1 MFFDLTLP
9 CQKRSI
15 MPTKEEH
22 IMMVAEKLFA
32 ANGYN
37 GTSVRDIAT
46 KAKVNVSM
54 ISYYFGSKENLMEEL
69 FKWRMEEGLNFAK
82 NILENDELNEIQKID
97 AFIDNF
103 VNRVQRLRDFFL
115 LIHTQQVISQN
126 KNIQNF
132 LKDSKIN
139 YIEINQ
145 KIIEQALEKGV
156 FTKRPSYHLLQCT
169 ISGTIFNAMQGIKMY
184 KEYLKKNTSDFDEK
198 QYESQYFLEAAD
210 HIKTI
215 VRALV
220 GYQEK

>member
-1 MFFDLTLP
+1 
-9 CQKRSI
+9 

-82 NILENDELNEIQKID
+82 NIFDKEEMSEIEKLES
-97 AFIDNF
+97 FIDNF
-103 VNRVQRLRDFFL
+103 VNRVQRLRDFYL
-115 LIHTQQVISQN
+115 LVHTQQVISQN
-126 KNIQNF
+126 KNVQSF
-132 LKDSKIN
+132 LTASKLN
-139 YIEINQ
+139 YIEIH
-145 KIIEQALEKGV
+145 KIIIEKGIEKGV

-169 ISGTIFNAMQGIKMY
+169 ISGTIFNAMHGIKMY
-184 KEYLKKNTSDFDEK
+184 KEYLKKNNPNFDEK
-198 QYESQYFLEAAD
+198 HYENQYFKEAAE
-210 HIKTI
+210 HVKTI

-220 GYQEK
+220 GYQEN

>member
-1 MFFDLTLP
+1 
-9 CQKRSI
+9 
-15 MPTKEEH
+15 
-22 IMMVAEKLFA
+22 MVAEKLFA

-82 NILENDELNEIQKID
+82 NILENNELNEIQKID
-97 AFIDNF
+97 AFVDNF

-115 LIHTQQVISQN
+115 LVHTQQVISQN

-145 KIIEQALEKGV
+145 KIIEQGLENGI
-156 FTKRPSYHLLQCT
+156 FTKKPSYHLLQCT
-169 ISGTIFNAMQGIKMY
+169 ISGTIFNAMHGMKMY
-184 KEYLKKNTSDFDEK
+184 KEYLKKHNPNFDEK
-198 QYESQYFLEAAD
+198 HYENQYFQEAAE
-210 HIKTI
+210 HVKTI

-220 GYQEK
+220 GYNQN

>member
-1 MFFDLTLP
+1 M
-9 CQKRSI
+9 Q
-15 MPTKEEH
+15 TKEEN

-37 GTSVRDIAT
+37 GTSVRDIAS

-69 FKWRMEEGLNFAK
+69 FRWRMEEGLNFAK
-82 NILENDELNEIQKID
+82 HIVENDDLNEIEKLD
-97 AFIDNF
+97 AFVDNF
-103 VNRVQRLRDFFL
+103 VNRVQKFKDFYL

-132 LKDSKIN
+132 LKDAKIN

-145 KIIEQALEKGV
+145 RIVESGLEKGI

-169 ISGTIFNAMQGIKMY
+169 ISGTIFNAMHGIKMY
-184 KEYLKKNTSDFDEK
+184 KEYLKKNDPDFDEK
-198 QYESQYFLEAAD
+198 QNENQYFLEVSN
-210 HIKTI
+210 HVKII
-215 VRALV
+215 MRALV
-220 GYQEK
+220 GYQEQ

>member
-1 MFFDLTLP
+1 
-9 CQKRSI
+9 

-37 GTSVRDIAT
+37 GTSVRDIAA

-82 NILENDELNEIQKID
+82 NILENNELNEIQKID
-97 AFIDNF
+97 AFVDNF

-115 LIHTQQVISQN
+115 LVHTQQVISQN

-132 LKDSKIN
+132 LRASKIN

-145 KIIEQALEKGV
+145 KIIEQGLETGI
-156 FTKRPSYHLLQCT
+156 FTKKPSYHLLQCT
-169 ISGTIFNAMQGIKMY
+169 ISGTIFNAMHGMKMY
-184 KEYLKKNTSDFDEK
+184 KEYLKKQKSDFDEK
-198 QYESQYFLEAAD
+198 HYENQYFQEASD
-210 HIKTI
+210 HVKTI
-215 VRALV
+215 IRTLV
-220 GYQEK
+220 GYQG

>member
-1 MFFDLTLP
+1 
-9 CQKRSI
+9 

-37 GTSVRDIAT
+37 GTSVRDIAA

-54 ISYYFGSKENLMEEL
+54 ISYYFGSKENLLEEL

-82 NILENDELNEIQKID
+82 NILGNDELSEIQKID
-97 AFIDNF
+97 MFVDNF
-103 VNRVQRLRDFFL
+103 VSRVQRLRDFFL
-115 LIHTQQVISQN
+115 LVHTQQVISQN

-132 LKDSKIN
+132 LKASKIN

-145 KIIEQALEKGV
+145 QIIEIGLQKGV

-169 ISGTIFNAMQGIKMY
+169 ISGTIFNAMHGMKIY
-184 KEYLKKNTSDFDEK
+184 KEYLKKNNSDFDEK
-198 QYESQYFLEAAD
+198 HFGDQYFKEAGAHVKSVLRD
-210 HIKTI
+210 MI
-215 VRALV
+215 
-220 GYQEK
+220 GYKAQ

>member
-1 MFFDLTLP
+1 
-9 CQKRSI
+9 
-15 MPTKEEH
+15 
-22 IMMVAEKLFA
+22 MMVAEKLFA

-37 GTSVRDIAT
+37 GTSVRDIAS

-82 NILENDELNEIQKID
+82 NIVGNSDLAEIEKID

-103 VNRVQRLRDFFL
+103 VNRVQKLRDFYL

-139 YIEINQ
+139 YIEIFQ
-145 KIIEQALEKGV
+145 KIVETGLEKNI
-156 FTKRPSYHLLQCT
+156 FSKRPSYHLLQCT
-169 ISGTIFNAMQGIKMY
+169 ISGTIFNAMHGIKMY
-184 KEYLKKNTSDFDEK
+184 KDYLKKNNADFDEK
-198 QYESQYFLEAAD
+198 QYESKYFTEVAD
-210 HIKTI
+210 HVKTI
-215 VRALV
+215 VRSV
-220 GYQEK
+220 IGYQEN

>member
-1 MFFDLTLP
+1 
-9 CQKRSI
+9 
-15 MPTKEEH
+15 
-22 IMMVAEKLFA
+22 MMVAEKLFA

-37 GTSVRDIAT
+37 GTSVRDIAS

-82 NILENDELNEIQKID
+82 NIVENNDLTEIEKID

-103 VNRVQRLRDFFL
+103 VNRVQKLRDFYL

-126 KNIQNF
+126 KSIQNF
-132 LKDSKIN
+132 LRDSKIN

-145 KIIEQALEKGV
+145 KIVEIGLEKGI

-169 ISGTIFNAMQGIKMY
+169 ISGTIFNAMHGIKMY
-184 KEYLKKNTSDFDEK
+184 KDYLKKNNADFDER
-198 QYESQYFLEAAD
+198 QYESQYFSEAAT
-210 HIKTI
+210 HVKTV
-215 VRALV
+215 VRALI
-220 GYQEK
+220 GYQEN

>member
-1 MFFDLTLP
+1 
-9 CQKRSI
+9 
-15 MPTKEEH
+15 
-22 IMMVAEKLFA
+22 MMVAEKLFA

-82 NILENDELNEIQKID
+82 NILENNDLNEIQKID

-115 LIHTQQVISQN
+115 LVHTQQVISQN
-126 KNIQNF
+126 KNIQSF

-145 KIIEQALEKGV
+145 KIIEQGLKKGI
-156 FTKRPSYHLLQCT
+156 FTVKPSYHLLQCT
-169 ISGTIFNAMQGIKMY
+169 ISGTIFNAMHGMKLY
-184 KEYLKKNTSDFDEK
+184 KEYLKKHIPDFDDK
-198 QYESQYFLEAAD
+198 HYENQYFQEVRSHVKA
-210 HIKTI
+210 I
-215 VRALV
+215 VRAMV
-220 GYQEK
+220 GYKEE

>member
-1 MFFDLTLP
+1 
-9 CQKRSI
+9 

-37 GTSVRDIAT
+37 GTSVRDIAS

-82 NILENDELNEIQKID
+82 NIVENNDLTEIEKID

-115 LIHTQQVISQN
+115 LVHTQQVISQN

-132 LKDSKIN
+132 LKASKIN
-139 YIEINQ
+139 YIEINE
-145 KIIEQALEKGV
+145 KIVEIGLEKGV
-156 FTKRPSYHLLQCT
+156 FTKRPSYHFLQCT
-169 ISGTIFNAMQGIKMY
+169 ISGTIFNAMQGIKIY
-184 KEYLKKNTSDFDEK
+184 KEYLKKHNADFDEK
-198 QYESQYFLEAAD
+198 QYESQYFQEAAA
-210 HIKTI
+210 HVKTV
-215 VRALV
+215 VRALI
-220 GYQEK
+220 GYQEN

>member
-1 MFFDLTLP
+1 
-9 CQKRSI
+9 

-132 LKDSKIN
+132 LKESKIN

-145 KIIEQALEKGV
+145 KIIEQGLEKGI
-156 FTKRPSYHLLQCT
+156 FTKEPSYHLLQCT

-184 KEYLKKNTSDFDEK
+184 KEYLKKNNSGFDDK

-220 GYQEK
+220 GYKEN

>member
-1 MFFDLTLP
+1 M
-9 CQKRSI
+9 Q
-15 MPTKEEH
+15 TKEEN

-37 GTSVRDIAT
+37 GTSVRDIAS

-69 FKWRMEEGLNFAK
+69 FRWRMEEGLNFAK
-82 NILENDELNEIQKID
+82 HIVENDDLNEIEKLD
-97 AFIDNF
+97 AFVDNF
-103 VNRVQRLRDFFL
+103 VNRVQKFKDFYL

-145 KIIEQALEKGV
+145 RIVEIGLEKGI

-169 ISGTIFNAMQGIKMY
+169 ISGTIFNAMHGIKMY
-184 KEYLKKNTSDFDEK
+184 KEYLKKNDPDFDEK
-198 QYESQYFLEAAD
+198 QNENQYFQEVAN
-210 HIKTI
+210 HVKII
-215 VRALV
+215 MRALV

>member
-1 MFFDLTLP
+1 M
-9 CQKRSI
+9 Q
-15 MPTKEEH
+15 TKEEN

-37 GTSVRDIAT
+37 GTSVRDIAS

-69 FKWRMEEGLNFAK
+69 FRWRMEEGLNFAK
-82 NILENDELNEIQKID
+82 HIVENDDLNEIEKLD
-97 AFIDNF
+97 AFVDNF
-103 VNRVQRLRDFFL
+103 VNRVQKFKDFYL

-145 KIIEQALEKGV
+145 RIVEIGLEKGI

-169 ISGTIFNAMQGIKMY
+169 ISGTIFNAMHGIKMY
-184 KEYLKKNTSDFDEK
+184 KEYLKKNDPDFDEK
-198 QYESQYFLEAAD
+198 QNENQYFQEVAN
-210 HIKTI
+210 HVKII
-215 VRALV
+215 MRALV
-220 GYQEK
+220 GYQEQ

>member
-1 MFFDLTLP
+1 
-9 CQKRSI
+9 

-32 ANGYN
+32 ASGYN
-37 GTSVRDIAT
+37 GTSVRDIAA

-54 ISYYFGSKENLMEEL
+54 ISYYFGSKENLMETL
-69 FKWRMEEGLNFAK
+69 FRWRMEEGLNFAK
-82 NILENDELNEIQKID
+82 HIVENNDLNEIEKLD
-97 AFIDNF
+97 AFVDNF
-103 VNRVQRLRDFFL
+103 VNRVQKFKDFYL

-145 KIIEQALEKGV
+145 RIVEIGLEKGI

-169 ISGTIFNAMQGIKMY
+169 ISGTIFNAMHGIKMY
-184 KEYLKKNTSDFDEK
+184 KDYLKKNNSDFDEK
-198 QYESQYFLEAAD
+198 QYENQYFQEAAN
-210 HIKTI
+210 HVKAI
-215 VRALV
+215 VRALI

>member
-9 CQKRSI
+9 RQKRSI

-103 VNRVQRLRDFFL
+103 VNRVQKLRDFYL

-156 FTKRPSYHLLQCT
+156 FTKKPSYHLLQCT
-169 ISGTIFNAMQGIKMY
+169 ISGTIFNAMHGIKMY
-184 KEYLKKNTSDFDEK
+184 KEYLKKNNSDFDEK

>member
-1 MFFDLTLP
+1 
-9 CQKRSI
+9 
-15 MPTKEEH
+15 
-22 IMMVAEKLFA
+22 MMVAEKLFA

-37 GTSVRDIAT
+37 GTSVRDIAS

-69 FKWRMEEGLNFAK
+69 FRWRMEEGLNFA
-82 NILENDELNEIQKID
+82 NHIVENDDLNEIEKLD
-97 AFIDNF
+97 AFVDNF
-103 VNRVQRLRDFFL
+103 VNRVQKFKDFYL

-145 KIIEQALEKGV
+145 RIVEIGLEKGI

-169 ISGTIFNAMQGIKMY
+169 ISGTIFNAMHGIKMY
-184 KEYLKKNTSDFDEK
+184 KEYLKKNDPDFDEK
-198 QYESQYFLEAAD
+198 QNENQYFQEVAN
-210 HIKTI
+210 HVKII
-215 VRALV
+215 MRALV
-220 GYQEK
+220 GYQEQ

>member
-1 MFFDLTLP
+1 
-9 CQKRSI
+9 

-22 IMMVAEKLFA
+22 IMIVAEKLFA

-69 FKWRMEEGLNFAK
+69 FRWRMEEGLNFAK
-82 NILENDELNEIQKID
+82 NILENNELNEIQKVE
-97 AFIDNF
+97 AFVDNF
-103 VNRVQRLRDFFL
+103 VNRVQKLRDFYL

-132 LKDSKIN
+132 LRESKIN
-139 YIEINQ
+139 YIEIHQ
-145 KIIEQALEKGV
+145 KIIEQGLEKGV

-169 ISGTIFNAMQGIKMY
+169 ISGTIFNAMHGIKMY
-184 KEYLKKNTSDFDEK
+184 KEYLKKNNPGFDEK
-198 QYESQYFLEAAD
+198 QYESQYFQEAAN
-210 HIKTI
+210 HVKSII
-215 VRALV
+215 RALV
-220 GYQEK
+220 GYQEQ

>member
-1 MFFDLTLP
+1 
-9 CQKRSI
+9 
-15 MPTKEEH
+15 
-22 IMMVAEKLFA
+22 MMVAEKLFA

-37 GTSVRDIAT
+37 GTSVRDIAS

-82 NILENDELNEIQKID
+82 NIVENNDLTEIEKID

-103 VNRVQRLRDFFL
+103 VNRVQKLRDFYL

-126 KNIQNF
+126 KSIQNF
-132 LKDSKIN
+132 LRDSKIN

-145 KIIEQALEKGV
+145 KIVEIGLEKGI

-169 ISGTIFNAMQGIKMY
+169 ISGTIFNAMHGIKMY
-184 KEYLKKNTSDFDEK
+184 KDYLKKNNADFDER
-198 QYESQYFLEAAD
+198 QYERQYFSEAAT
-210 HIKTI
+210 HVKTV
-215 VRALV
+215 VRALI
-220 GYQEK
+220 GYQEN

>member
-1 MFFDLTLP
+1 
-9 CQKRSI
+9 

-32 ANGYN
+32 ASGYN
-37 GTSVRDIAT
+37 GTSVRDIAA

-69 FKWRMEEGLNFAK
+69 FRWRMEEGLNFA
-82 NILENDELNEIQKID
+82 NHIVENDDLNEIEKLD
-97 AFIDNF
+97 AFVDNF
-103 VNRVQRLRDFFL
+103 VNRVQKFKDFYL

-126 KNIQNF
+126 KNIQTF

-145 KIIEQALEKGV
+145 RIVEIGLEKGI

-169 ISGTIFNAMQGIKMY
+169 ISGTIFNAMHGIKMY
-184 KEYLKKNTSDFDEK
+184 KEYLKKNDPDFDEK
-198 QYESQYFLEAAD
+198 QNENQYFQEVAN
-210 HIKTI
+210 HVKTI
-215 VRALV
+215 MRALV
-220 GYQEK
+220 GYQEQ

>member
-1 MFFDLTLP
+1 
-9 CQKRSI
+9 

-37 GTSVRDIAT
+37 GTSVRDIAA

-54 ISYYFGSKENLMEEL
+54 ISYYFGSKENLLEEL

-82 NILENDELNEIQKID
+82 NILGNDELSEIQKID
-97 AFIDNF
+97 MFVDNF
-103 VNRVQRLRDFFL
+103 VSRVQRLRDFFL
-115 LIHTQQVISQN
+115 LVHTQQVISQN

-132 LKDSKIN
+132 LKASKIN

-145 KIIEQALEKGV
+145 QIIEIGLQKGV

-169 ISGTIFNAMQGIKMY
+169 ISGTIFNAMHGMKIY
-184 KEYLKKNTSDFDEK
+184 KEYLKKNNPDFDEK
-198 QYESQYFLEAAD
+198 HFEDQYFREAGAHVKSVLRD
-210 HIKTI
+210 MI
-215 VRALV
+215 
-220 GYQEK
+220 GYKPQ

>member
-1 MFFDLTLP
+1 
-9 CQKRSI
+9 

-115 LIHTQQVISQN
+115 LVHTQQVISQN

-132 LKDSKIN
+132 LRASKIN

-145 KIIEQALEKGV
+145 KIIEQGLEEGI
-156 FTKRPSYHLLQCT
+156 FTKKPSYHLVQCT
-169 ISGTIFNAMQGIKMY
+169 ISGTIFNAMHGIKMY
-184 KEYLKKNTSDFDEK
+184 KEYLKKHNPDFDEK
-198 QYESQYFLEAAD
+198 HYENQYFQEAAA
-210 HIKTI
+210 HVKTI

-220 GYQEK
+220 GYNEK